1 MSKLPTTSRR
11 FTKTPEV
18 ATTSLSRRIRGPGGC
33 PLTFVGD
40 FKRRSVFD
48 GRKDKP
54 LLGPPGREV
63 QERPQAHR
71 AELPP
76 PAVAS
81 SGWQIGTP
89 RFPRRGRNKNPAR
102 VQRTEGALKIA
113 T

>member
-54 LLGPPGREV
+54 LLGPAGREV

-76 PAVAS
+76 PAVTS

-89 RFPRRGRNKNPAR
+89 RFPRSFRKKIPALL
-102 VQRTEGALKIA
+102 QRTEGALKIA

>member
-89 RFPRRGRNKNPAR
+89 RFPRTCRNKNPAR